1 MWRSRTY
8 GTSTEGTDLFGRNGL
23 RVAYRACSV
32 ALAASLLLAAP
43 VSALAETTSTP
54 EPAPEPAPAP
64 APSPKPAPQPTPAP
78 APVSPTA
85 PRTPPAQDDAAVDV
99 PVDTQTEAFRAE
111 LARRQALLDEFLAQL
126 DILDRELAI
135 AAEQYNAAVDR
146 LNATKQR
153 VTVAHDDLASAEYA
167 YELQNELLG
176 KRATDIYKLGSFA
189 AIEIVLNS
197 SSLSDFLSR
206 LKFLNTL
213 GMADADIAKG
223 LLAQKE
229 LVEQTATRLEDAEAE
244 AEALEFEMR
253 ARQIEIMLRIQER
266 QQMMAGAQGDLLA
279 LLDSEAA
286 RRQHEEGE
294 LLRQILSGA
303 SDAGIVIEPGSP
315 VETALAYHGIPYLW
329 GGEKPSGFDCSGLVL
344 YVFRQHGVSLPHY
357 SGSQFLLGQKI
368 VPAAL
373 QPGDVVFFG
382 SPIYHVGI
390 YMGADYFI
398 HAPRTGDFVK
408 ISRLSA
414 RKDYAGARRYA
425 WAPRTG
431 APIGGGQPTPPA
443 AAGR

>member
-1 MWRSRTY
+1 MTI
-8 GTSTEGTDLFGRNGL
+8 
-23 RVAYRACSV
+23 VQRACSIV
-32 ALAASLLLAAP
+32 LAASLFLAAP

-54 EPAPEPAPAP
+54 DPAPEPAPSPAP
-64 APSPKPAPQPTPAP
+64 APKPVPTPVPTPAP
-78 APVSPTA
+78 RPRATA
-85 PRTPPAQDDAAVDV
+85 PRTPPVKDETAIDM
-99 PVDTQTEAFRAE
+99 PVDEQTEQFRAE

-135 AAEQYNAAVDR
+135 AAEQYNAAVDK
-146 LNATKQR
+146 LNNTKQR
-153 VTVAHDDLASAEYA
+153 VNVAHDDLTNAEQA
-167 YELQNELLG
+167 LELQNELLG
-176 KRATDIYKLGSFA
+176 KRATSIYKLGSFA
-189 AIEIVLNS
+189 AIEMVLQS
-197 SSLSDFLSR
+197 SSLSDFLTR

-213 GMADADIAKG
+213 GMADADVVKA

-229 LVEQTATRLEDAEAE
+229 LVEETATRLEDAEAE

-266 QQMMAGAQGDLLA
+266 QQMLAEAQGDLLE
-279 LLDSEAA
+279 LLGSEAA
-286 RRQHEEGE
+286 RRQREENA

-303 SDAGIVIEPGSP
+303 SEAGITIEPGSP
-315 VETALAYHGIPYLW
+315 IETALAYHGIPYLW
-329 GGEKPSGFDCSGLVL
+329 GGESPAGFDCSGLVL
-344 YVFRQHGVSLPHY
+344 YVFRQHGVNLPHY

-414 RKDYAGARRYA
+414 RKDYAGARRYE
-425 WAPRTG
+425 WVRRTAP
-431 APIGGGQPTPPA
+431 PMGGGQTTP
-443 AAGR
+443 AGVTGL

>member
-1 MWRSRTY
+1 VATHPAARALLSICP
-8 GTSTEGTDLFGRNGL
+8 L
-23 RVAYRACSV
+23 RAIWAVR
-32 ALAASLLLAAP
+32 
-43 VSALAETTSTP
+43 
-54 EPAPEPAPAP
+54 
-64 APSPKPAPQPTPAP
+64 Q
-78 APVSPTA
+78 
-85 PRTPPAQDDAAVDV
+85 RTPPAEDDTGIEL
-99 PVDTQTEAFRAE
+99 PVDPETERFRGE
-111 LARRQALLDEFLAQL
+111 LAQRQALLDAFLAQL

-135 AAEQYNAAVDR
+135 ASEQYNEAVDR
-146 LNATKQR
+146 LRSTKER
-153 VTVAHDDLASAEYA
+153 VTVAHDDLANAEYA

-176 KRATDIYKLGSFA
+176 MRATDIYKLGSFA
-189 AIEIVLNS
+189 AIEMVLEAK
-197 SSLSDFLSR
+197 SLGDFLTR

-213 GMADADIAKG
+213 GMADAEVAKS

-229 LVEQTATRLEDAEAE
+229 LVEETADRLENAELEAE
-244 AEALEFEMR
+244 AIEFELR

-266 QQMMAGAQGDLLA
+266 QQMLAEAQGDLLA

-286 RRQHEEGE
+286 RRQREENE

-303 SDAGIVIEPGSP
+303 SEAGIVIQTGSP

-329 GGEKPSGFDCSGLVL
+329 GGESPAGFDCSGLVL
-344 YVFRQHGVSLPHY
+344 YVFRQHGVNLPHY

-414 RKDYAGARRYA
+414 RKDYAGARRYD
-425 WAPRTG
+425 WVPRVASPQG
-431 APIGGGQPTPPA
+431 ATPAEPVA
-443 AAGR
+443 LAGD

>member
-1 MWRSRTY
+1 M
-8 GTSTEGTDLFGRNGL
+8 EI
-23 RVAYRACSV
+23 
-32 ALAASLLLAAP
+32 
-43 VSALAETTSTP
+43 
-54 EPAPEPAPAP
+54 
-64 APSPKPAPQPTPAP
+64 
-78 APVSPTA
+78 
-85 PRTPPAQDDAAVDV
+85 
-99 PVDTQTEAFRAE
+99 PVDPDTERFRTE
-111 LARRQALLDEFLAQL
+111 LAQRQALLDEFLAQL

-146 LNATKQR
+146 LSATKQR
-153 VTVAHDDLASAEYA
+153 VSVAHEELANVEYA

-176 KRATDIYKLGSFA
+176 KRATSIYKLGSFA
-189 AIEIVLNS
+189 AIEMVLES
-197 SSLSDFLSR
+197 TSLSDFLSR

-213 GMADADIAKG
+213 GMADAEIAKS

-229 LVEQTATRLEDAEAE
+229 LVEETAARLENAETE
-244 AEALEFEMR
+244 AQALEFELK

-266 QQMMAGAQGDLLA
+266 QQVLAEAQGDLLE
-279 LLDSEAA
+279 LLDAEAA
-286 RRQHEEGE
+286 RRQREESA

-303 SDAGIVIEPGSP
+303 SEAGIVIDRGSP

-329 GGEKPSGFDCSGLVL
+329 GGESPSGFDCSGLVL
-344 YVFRQHGVSLPHY
+344 YVFRQHGVNLPHY

-414 RKDYAGARRYA
+414 RRDYAGARRYDWVTRA
-425 WAPRTG
+425 GSPQGASNALPVATAAP
-431 APIGGGQPTPPA
+431 
-443 AAGR
+443 